1 MPRASI
7 SALPAEIKAKIV
19 EMCAAQDEVLKK
31 QVARLEAVDTAN
43 ALLPDTDGTW
53 APYSSTVHA
62 VSAVSREW
70 CSLAGPYRFPLLTAR
85 QLDSLTFRLSFG
97 KRHGSRV
104 IGVDLDDLVEVT
116 VSSVVASLALL
127 PNLRH
132 CTVPDRTIFG
142 VALRRELDPSTADAE
157 EAETLAV
164 DGVKEAIAGVGS
176 IKFVS
181 VEDLRVLCPK
191 SRTLARA
198 TVQPI
203 LPKEITALLD
213 LKGSDYPNLRRLSIE
228 IDEGANPDQIF
239 EDYRGPPIGS
249 IVSLKDAAR
258 VILESISPDNLPAL
272 RRLHI
277 APINNALY
285 TPHVEL
291 RTTLL
296 KLAEAYHTA
305 LSATLEITFVSPGDT
320 DDRRWV
326 FTRDVAEADVDADSQ
341 SALSICESRVRRVP
355 AMPALLFKD
364 PGYVREGASAVESET
379 REEIGMY
386 VNSNISNVTR
396 AMDDMAKQAEVAGDL
411 VQLTRIAEA
420 LQRCEYLRL
429 EREA

>member
-1 MPRASI
+1 M
-7 SALPAEIKAKIV
+7 
-19 EMCAAQDEVLKK
+19 Q
-31 QVARLEAVDTAN
+31 
-43 ALLPDTDGTW
+43 
-53 APYSSTVHA
+53 
-62 VSAVSREW
+62 
-70 CSLAGPYRFPLLTAR
+70 LLTAR

-249 IVSLKDAAR
+249 VKACMQIGPRIQQLDIWIDYCYRWAFDCITAFSPSLRRLRLKFHQEVLGEAFTSRHQIPHLEQLEIVSLKDAAR